1 MLKNK
6 IQTKQILWK
15 KCWHLPRNTTRHTKS
30 QGQSPMHRKQPPP
43 PRSGK
48 TILHQ
53 LWLIRKAMAKDL
65 QCSISRIVFS
75 LRLVKQ
81 KTTEDI
87 QTANREIPK
96 LRGAFWRGS
105 HVFPVCLMKWCC
117 QSPRHWKCQVIMS
130 DLSPLSYPTPSTSH
144 SGKPR
149 TGLFTDQ
156 WGTVF
161 KTKKF
166 LYILKFEFLPF
177 QWFYVLWV
185 FLNSIK
191 VVLFESN
198 T

>member
-1 MLKNK
+1 
-6 IQTKQILWK
+6 
-15 KCWHLPRNTTRHTKS
+15 
-30 QGQSPMHRKQPPP
+30 MHRKQPPP

-149 TGLFTDQ
+149 TGLFTDP

-161 KTKKF
+161 KTKNSSTYWSLSSYLSNDF
-166 LYILKFEFLPF
+166 MYYECFWIVLKLC
-177 QWFYVLWV
+177 
-185 FLNSIK
+185 FLNQILNMHDVHESLGQRK
-191 VVLFESN
+191 VCFCFPN
-198 T
+198 WP